1 MTEKRRRRD
10 FYFRAPC
17 CCALACI
24 NCCKTMASNSA
35 CDIPGPGVGKT
46 GALASDFA
54 GAGGTAAAAVA
65 DADAAEM
72 EEESA

>member
-1 MTEKRRRRD
+1 
-10 FYFRAPC
+10 
-17 CCALACI
+17 
-24 NCCKTMASNSA
+24 MASNSA